1 MRRPIIATV
10 IGLAGAAIMCSPAAA
25 LAPTPNAPTPDAPTP
40 DAVVTVSTDCAAFC
54 FVPARTTI
62 VAGGTVTW
70 IDKSGTEHNIARCDP
85 VQCEGVS
92 GGSGADAAF
101 TAAHFPLPAS
111 GTAKFTFTQPGTYV
125 YYCTIHGYALM
136 HGTIT
141 VTAAPAS
148 TTSPVTAAPATP
160 APAAAAPVIPPPV
173 TAPAGPQ
180 LAHTG
185 SAAGGSL
192 TLAAILVVVG
202 LAGAGFRRRRRW
214 S

>member
-1 MRRPIIATV
+1 MRRPIIAIA
-10 IGLAGAAIMCSPAAA
+10 IGLAAGVCMSSPAAA
-25 LAPTPNAPTPDAPTP
+25 LAPTPDAPTPDAPTP
-40 DAVVTVSTDCAAFC
+40 DAVVKVSTNCAAFC
-54 FVPARTTI
+54 FVPAQTTI

-85 VQCEGVS
+85 AHCEGVS
-92 GGSGADAAF
+92 GGTGTDAAF
-101 TAAHFPLPAS
+101 TAAHIPLPAS

-141 VTAAPAS
+141 VTAAATS
-148 TTSPVTAAPATP
+148 TTSPVTAPPAT
-160 APAAAAPVIPPPV
+160 AAPVSVAPIAVAPV
-173 TAPAGPQ
+173 TPPAGPQ
-180 LAHTG
+180 LANTG
-185 SAAGGSL
+185 SAAGGAL

-202 LAGAGFRRRRRW
+202 LTGAGFRRRRRW